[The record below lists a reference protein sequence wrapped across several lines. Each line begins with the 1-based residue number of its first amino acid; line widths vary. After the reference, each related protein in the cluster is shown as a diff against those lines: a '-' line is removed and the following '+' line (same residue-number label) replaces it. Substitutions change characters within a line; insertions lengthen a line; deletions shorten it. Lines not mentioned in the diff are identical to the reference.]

1 MPQTELSIAF
11 ADMLKTLPWCK
22 QGESTLV
29 AVHKAIPEVIF
40 MLPDREVK
48 VFPGGV
54 AIKMQKSTVSH
65 FQKSYDDGEPSN
77 IVVVAKPDGVEVWF
91 RKVKPT
97 EFPYDCWSGGAAS
110 AYEQQRVFIP
120 ADDLGNDYGN
130 MHAELAG
137 KCKECP
143 TMMPPY

>member
-1 MPQTELSIAF
+1 MTTELALAF
-11 ADMLKTLPWCK
+11 NEMLKTLAWCK

-65 FQKSYDDGEPSN
+65 FQKAYDDGEPLN
-77 IVVVAKPDGVEVWF
+77 VVLVAKPTGVEVWY
-91 RKVKPT
+91 RKVAPT
-97 EFPYDCWSGGAAS
+97 EFPYDAWGGGAAS
-110 AYEQQRVFIP
+110 AYEQQRALIP
-120 ADDLGNDYGN
+120 AENLGDHYVK
-130 MHAELAG
+130 MQAELSS

>member
-1 MPQTELSIAF
+1 MTTELALAF
-11 ADMLKTLPWCK
+11 NDMLKTLAWCK
-22 QGESTLV
+22 QGDSTLV

-65 FQKSYDDGEPSN
+65 FQKAHDDGEPLN
-77 IVVVAKPDGVEVWF
+77 VVLVAKPEGVEVWY
-91 RKVKPT
+91 RKVAPT
-97 EFPYDCWSGGAAS
+97 EFPYDAWSGGAAS
-110 AYEQQRVFIP
+110 AYEQQRALIP
-120 ADDLGNDYGN
+120 SDSLGNDYAAL
-130 MHAELAG
+130 HSELAS